1 MFSMPGINW
10 YTDTFDSYRVIDSVE
25 GGITKHTRTKILSA
39 CPCRV
44 YQNPT
49 NTPTMT
55 ETASMANDNN
65 VMCCDVGTDI
75 IAGDEV
81 IVYRSS
87 AIRAQPVSTTRYFAG
102 NINIYVEPFG
112 GIVADLEHIQVA
124 LLNEERI
131 D

>member
-1 MFSMPGINW
+1 MPGINW

-25 GGITKHTRTKILSA
+25 GGITKHTRTKILSS

-49 NTPTMT
+49 NTPSMT
-55 ETASMANDNN
+55 ETAAQANDNN
-65 VMCCDVGTDI
+65 TMCCDVGIDLK
-75 IAGDEV
+75 AGDEI

-87 AIRAQPVSTTRYFAG
+87 AIRPQPVSTTRYFAG

-112 GIVADLEHIQVA
+112 GIVANLEHIQVA